1 MSAPDSAT
9 GGPLRSPAPPPTP
22 APAGRLAV
30 VGLGPGAAAWRTPEA
45 SERLAGATDLVGYAP
60 YLDLAGPLADH
71 QARHDFDNREEAAR
85 ARFALDLAAAGRDV
99 ALVSSGDPGVFA
111 MATAVIE
118 ELDHHGGDGHW
129 RGVEVTIVPGITAA
143 QAAAARVGAPLGH
156 DWCAISLSDV
166 LKPWEV
172 VERRLEAAAAA
183 DFVIALYNPI
193 SRHRPWQLGR
203 ALELLGAHRGAA
215 TPVVVARDVSRPGE
229 RVRVVGLGDVDPA
242 EVDMRTVLVVGSST
256 TRTFEDGHGGTW
268 AYTPRHYPAGP

>member
-1 MSAPDSAT
+1 MSAT
-9 GGPLRSPAPPPTP
+9 GNPSG
-22 APAGRLAV
+22 GRLAV

-45 SERLAGATDLVGYAP
+45 AARLAEASDLVGYGP
-60 YLDLAGPLADH
+60 YLDQVGALAPH

-85 ARFALDLAAAGRDV
+85 ARFALDLAASGHDV

-111 MATAVIE
+111 MATAVVE
-118 ELDHHGGDGHW
+118 ELDGARATSRW
-129 RGVEVTIVPGITAA
+129 AGVEVTIVPGITAA

-172 VERRLEAAAAA
+172 VARRVEAAAGA

-203 ALELLGAHRGAA
+203 ALELIGGHRAPA

-229 RVRVVGLGDVDPA
+229 RVRVVALADVDEA
-242 EVDMRTVLVVGSST
+242 EVDMRTVLIVGAST
-256 TRTFEDGHGGTW
+256 TRSFEDGRGAVW
-268 AYTPRHYPAGP
+268 AYTPRHYPARP